1 VRVVP
6 ATAAEVGRLWRPA
19 GGDGAA
25 PAHLL
30 LCSPAPDAAGPG
42 AVEAALRDGVPPG
55 ASLLA
60 LGGADQAAMGGLPPA
75 RVRRRVTSLL
85 PAQPAPAELVAAL
98 ELAETRL
105 PPPAPPAAAPEDG
118 GDAAGADGVS
128 ALRRAAGPG
137 GGGGA
142 GLRVLVADDNQV
154 NRRVVEKILQRA
166 GHHATLVKNGE
177 EALDALAA
185 EQFDVALM
193 DVNMPVLNG
202 IEATKLHRFAELG
215 HRRVPIIGL
224 TADASPAT
232 AEKCREAGM
241 DACLTKPVEPARLNE
256 VVEAHARPGAAGGN
270 GGVGRETP
278 AQGAARIAAIASHP
292 GFRRAAP
299 PPLDPQV
306 LASLEALGGGDF
318 VAGLVG
324 DFLRDAEGSLRTLEA
339 AAGAGDVS
347 RFRAEAHALRSSA
360 ANIGAKSV
368 WNACRAAEALPANE
382 VRAAGPRQAGTV
394 RSEVDRVRT
403 AWAVQAGTKD
413 LGVT

>member
-1 VRVVP
+1 M
-6 ATAAEVGRLWRPA
+6 ERLWRPA
-19 GGDGAA
+19 EGEEA

-30 LCSPAPDAAGPG
+30 LCSPAPDAPAGPE
-42 AVEAALRDGVPPG
+42 ALEAALRDGIPAG
-55 ASLLA
+55 ASLFA
-60 LGGADQAAMGGLPPA
+60 LGGGGPAAKGGLPPA

-85 PAQPAPAELVAAL
+85 PASPAPAELVSAL
-98 ELAETRL
+98 ELAATRL
-105 PPPAPPAAAPEDG
+105 PPPPPPAAPADG
-118 GDAAGADGVS
+118 AAADGVS
-128 ALRRAAGPG
+128 ALRRPAAAG

-154 NRRVVEKILQRA
+154 NRRVVEKILQHA

-185 EQFDVALM
+185 ERFDVALM

-215 HRRVPIIGL
+215 QRRVPIIGL

-232 AEKCREAGM
+232 AERCREAGM

-256 VVEAHARPGAAGGN
+256 VVEAHARPDGGAGG
-270 GGVGRETP
+270 GKDAP
-278 AQGAARIAAIASHP
+278 APPPARVAAIASHP

-318 VAGLVG
+318 VAGLVQ
-324 DFLRDAEGSLRTLEA
+324 DFLRDAEASLRALEA

-360 ANIGAKSV
+360 ANIGAKAV
-368 WNACRAAEALPANE
+368 WGACRAAETLPAPE
-382 VRAAGPRQAGTV
+382 VRGAGPRQAGAV
-394 RSEVDRVRT
+394 RSEIDRVRA

-413 LGVT
+413 LGAT